1 MPLEE
6 ERDTAAQLINI
17 LPCAHVNG
25 SRTQVAGRE
34 VLSEFRTTQHTA
46 VQRVLTLRPS
56 GPAEPYL

>member
-1 MPLEE
+1 MPQEE

-34 VLSEFRTTQHTA
+34 RSCLHTA
-46 VQRVLTLRPS
+46 VQRVVTLRPS